1 MSDEQDFDSAEA
13 EVMSFIERLE
23 RLDEQL
29 LDLRGDVKS
38 VCEEAK
44 ARGYEPKILKKIV
57 SLRKRDA
64 IAIISPSFFLM
75 ICISSDQSKVRC

>member
-29 LDLRGDVKS
+29 LDLRSDVKS

-64 IAIISPSFFLM
+64 DDIANEEALLETYMKAIGM
-75 ICISSDQSKVRC
+75 